1 MQTLRIPQATTA
13 DLSFGIRKKQW
24 ELYTNIVNALDKKVY
39 TRGVTEKLISPKFAQ
54 NFDVTFARK
63 F

>member
-1 MQTLRIPQATTA
+1 MSPPVAVN
-13 DLSFGIRKKQW
+13 
-24 ELYTNIVNALDKKVY
+24 TNIVNITGQKLY
-39 TRGVTEKLISPKFAQ
+39 TRGVTERLISPKFAQ